1 MVLSRFWFLANS
13 IHFYSL
19 IWILTLVHF
28 IRMPKKRG
36 FVLCPGKI
44 SKADTFR
51 IGSIGG
57 IYLEDIRRLISTL
70 FECFNKRKRKKS
82 IVHKELGKM
91 NKIEGSGRSNLCI
104 IQKKI
109 KLIKNKNY
117 YYKPLLQKGDKIC

>member
-1 MVLSRFWFLANS
+1 
-13 IHFYSL
+13 
-19 IWILTLVHF
+19 
-28 IRMPKKRG
+28 MPKKRG